1 MAASHFKGYW
11 SFRQN
16 ELPPQ
21 IKRESGGSL
30 KQTILKNMHF
40 WLLRA
45 SETLK
50 IGLLGK
56 K

>member
-30 KQTILKNMHF
+30 KKTIFKTYAIFLISRCMDI
-40 WLLRA
+40 LRYDQ
-45 SETLK
+45 
-50 IGLLGK
+50 
-56 K
+56 

>member
-11 SFRQN
+11 SFSQN

-30 KQTILKNMHF
+30 KK
-40 WLLRA
+40 
-45 SETLK
+45 
-50 IGLLGK
+50 
-56 K
+56 

>member
-1 MAASHFKGYW
+1 MAASRFKGYW

-30 KQTILKNMHF
+30 CKNMHF